1 MEIVKKSD
9 QDFVAAYKA
18 RDEIKVAVL
27 RMVKAAIKNKQV
39 ELRRDLKDEEV
50 YVLLGKEAK
59 QRQDAIVQFQKAGRA
74 DLADKEKKELEILHQ
89 RFRYLPSRLTL
100 QELSPIVDK
109 TIKELEARGIQYMG
123 QVMRATMSKYAG
135 RVDGKELSQMVRDK
149 LSGT

>member
-1 MEIVKKSD
+1 MEIVKKLD

-18 RDEIKVAVL
+18 KDEIKVAVL
-27 RMVKAAIKNKQV
+27 RMVKTAIKNKQV

-50 YVLLGKEAK
+50 YALLSKEAK
-59 QRQDAIVQFQKAGRA
+59 QRQDAIAQFQKAGRA

-89 RFRYLPSRLTL
+89 YLPSPLTL
-100 QELSPIVDK
+100 QELSSIVDK
-109 TIKELEARGIQYMG
+109 TIKELEAQGIQHMG
-123 QVMRATMSKYAG
+123 QVMRAIMSKYAG

>member
-1 MEIVKKSD
+1 MEIVKKLD

-18 RDEIKVAVL
+18 KDEIKVAVL

-50 YVLLGKEAK
+50 YALLSKEAK
-59 QRQDAIVQFQKAGRA
+59 QRQDAIAQFQKAGRA

-89 RFRYLPSRLTL
+89 YLPSPLTL
-100 QELSPIVDK
+100 QELSSIVDK
-109 TIKELEARGIQYMG
+109 TIKELEAQGIQHMG
-123 QVMRATMSKYAG
+123 QVMRAIMSKYAG

>member
-1 MEIVKKSD
+1 MEIVKKLD

-50 YVLLGKEAK
+50 YALLSKEAK
-59 QRQDAIVQFQKAGRA
+59 QRQDAIAQFQKAGRA

-89 RFRYLPSRLTL
+89 YLPSPLTL
-100 QELSPIVDK
+100 QELSSIVDK
-109 TIKELEARGIQYMG
+109 TIKELEAQGIQHMG
-123 QVMRATMSKYAG
+123 QVMRAIMSKYAG

>member
-1 MEIVKKSD
+1 MELVKKLD

-18 RDEIKVAVL
+18 KDEIKVAVL

-50 YVLLGKEAK
+50 YALLSKEAK
-59 QRQDAIVQFQKAGRA
+59 QRQDAIAQFQKAGRA

-89 RFRYLPSRLTL
+89 YLPSPLTL
-100 QELSPIVDK
+100 QELSSIVDK
-109 TIKELEARGIQYMG
+109 TIKELEAQGIQHMG
-123 QVMRATMSKYAG
+123 QVMRAIMSKYAG

-149 LSGT
+149 LS